1 MKRTLSL
8 ALTFVMV
15 LSFLFSLPVST
26 LAASGDKT
34 VKGQLS
40 DTSREDG
47 GTIYWTLTY
56 NENSE
61 TASLD
66 ITGNGYMPNALYDQT
81 WHYQL
86 PANCFITS
94 LTVGEGVKSIME
106 GAFSG
111 ESQLEYVKLPE
122 SLEFIGDGAFMG
134 TGIESIDIPS
144 KVEKISVS
152 MFESSVIK
160 NINVSTDNPYLKSI
174 DGVVYSKDGKTL
186 VAFPV
191 ARFSDLSYKFSIPE
205 TVEEIG
211 DYAFMNAV
219 HNTVIIP
226 NSVKRIC
233 QFAFAGNVNLT
244 NVSMSNSIECI
255 EDNAFFSCDSLTEIY
270 LPKSLQRIEYGSVG
284 CVYELYLE
292 DIYMV
297 LNDEGITYDPNDI
310 YSLTIA
316 LAYLDYSIDQ
326 FIGVKVKYDFTLIAP
341 KGSVGEN
348 HANRLGMKYIA
359 SPCCPGFISRA
370 VSDYNGVKLTWTKS
384 SDALGYNVLRKTS
397 TGRWEIIYSTTNP
410 NETSYTDK
418 TAKYSTNEYKV
429 KAYNADG
436 EAADIDEGVVVRHY
450 KQALPKSAVNT
461 TSGIKF
467 TFSEGD
473 LAKKYYIYRK
483 AEGEKSYKRL
493 DILSDSEFSF
503 LDTSVKNGVKYTYT
517 VRGYDGE
524 KLCPYDSEGVS
535 CTYITAPKITVT
547 NGAKG
552 VTVKWSKNTKATSYS
567 IYRKTG
573 SGSSV
578 LIKTAKASDSAYIDT
593 SAKSGVNY
601 KYYVKA
607 NIGKVKSAC
616 YSASSQNIKFL
627 SMPSVKANNTG
638 SGVKVT
644 WSKVSGS
651 AGYYVYR
658 RTPGGSWSKIYT
670 AKRGSIVSYTDKSVK
685 NGKKYEYTVKAV
697 NGKYASAH
705 IKDGVQAL
713 FITTPK
719 LKSVKS
725 TRSGVTFTY
734 SPVSGCDGYCI
745 YRKTGSGSWVRI
757 ATVKGAKKTS
767 YTDKTAK
774 KGVTY
779 TYTARAFDGSF
790 KSSYYQGLKI
800 KDKY

>member
-1 MKRTLSL
+1 MKKTLSL
-8 ALTFVMV
+8 TLTFVMV

-40 DTSREDG
+40 DTSRQDG
-47 GTIYWTLTY
+47 GTIYWTLKY
-56 NENSE
+56 NEDDE

-66 ITGNGYMPNALYDQT
+66 ITGDGYMPNALYDET

-86 PANCFITS
+86 PDTCFITS
-94 LTVGEGVKSIME
+94 LTIGEGVKSIMN

-111 ESQLEYVKLPE
+111 ESKLKYVNLPE
-122 SLEFIGDGAFMG
+122 SLEIIGDGAFAG
-134 TGIESIDIPS
+134 TSIESVNIPS
-144 KVEKISVS
+144 KVEAVCVS
-152 MFESSVIK
+152 MFEPSAIK
-160 NINVSTDNPYLKSI
+160 NINVSDDNPYLKSS

-191 ARFSDLSYKFSIPE
+191 ARFSDSSYSFSIPE
-205 TVEEIG
+205 TVEVIG
-211 DYAFMNAV
+211 EYAFMNCLQKSV
-219 HNTVIIP
+219 VIP
-226 NSVKRIC
+226 DSVKRIC
-233 QFAFAGNVNLT
+233 KFAFAGNINLS
-244 NVSMSNSIECI
+244 NVSMSSNVEFI
-255 EDNAFFSCDSLTEIY
+255 EDNAFFSCDGLTKIY
-270 LPKSLQRIEYGSVG
+270 LPKTLQRIEYGSIG

-297 LNDEGITYDPNDI
+297 LNDAGVTYDPNDM
-310 YSLTIA
+310 YSLAIA

-326 FIGVKVKYDFTLIAP
+326 FIGVKVKHDFTLIAP
-341 KGSVGEN
+341 DGSVGES
-348 HANRLGMKYIA
+348 HANRLDMKFVA
-359 SPCCPGFISRA
+359 SPCCPSVISTA
-370 VSDYNGVKLTWTKS
+370 VSDYNGVKLSWTKS

-410 NETSYTDK
+410 DETVYIDK

-429 KAYNADG
+429 KAYNSDG
-436 EAADIDEGVVVRHY
+436 EAFDIEQSVSVRHY
-450 KQALPKSAVNT
+450 KQAVPVSAVNT

-493 DILSDSEFSF
+493 DILSDGELSF
-503 LDTSVKNGVKYTYT
+503 IDTNVKNGVKYTYT

-524 KLCPYDSEGVS
+524 KLCPYDSKGVS

-552 VTVKWSKNTKATSYS
+552 VTVKWSKNTKATSFS

-573 SGSSV
+573 SGASV
-578 LIKTAKASDSAYIDT
+578 LIKTAKASDSAYTD
-593 SAKSGVNY
+593 SSVKSGTNY

-607 NIGKVKSAC
+607 NVGKVKSAC
-616 YSASSQNIKFL
+616 YTASSQNIKFL
-627 SMPSVKANNTG
+627 SMPSVKVENKG

-644 WSKVSGS
+644 WNKISGS

-658 RTPGGSWSKIYT
+658 RTPGGNWSRIYT
-670 AKRGSIVSYTDKSVK
+670 AKSGSVVSYTDKNVK
-685 NGKKYEYTVKAV
+685 NAKKYEYTVKAV

-705 IKDGVQAL
+705 IADGVQAL
-713 FITTPK
+713 FITSPK

-734 SPVSGCDGYCI
+734 SPVSGCDGYYI
-745 YRKTGSGSWVRI
+745 YRKTGNGGWVRI
-757 ATVKGAKKTS
+757 ATVKGAKKSS
-767 YTDKTAK
+767 YTDRTAK

-779 TYTARAFDGSF
+779 TYTVRAFDGSY